1 MKPLYDFDKVDILDQ
16 LFGFVFYNERFI
28 VRMVIE
34 FRLKRHIIVN
44 SNTIKLIEL
53 QDIVL
58 YISKVVSVSKWRF
71 QQSIISQ
78 SIFSL

>member
-1 MKPLYDFDKVDILDQ
+1 MKPRYDFDKVDILDET
-16 LFGFVFYNERFI
+16 FNFVFYNERFI
-28 VRMVIE
+28 VRKVIE
-34 FRLKRHIIVN
+34 FRLKRHVIVN

-53 QDIVL
+53 QDIAL

>member
-28 VRMVIE
+28 VRKVIE
-34 FRLKRHIIVN
+34 FRLKRHVIVN

-53 QDIVL
+53 QDIAL
-58 YISKVVSVSKWRF
+58 YISKDVSVSKWRF
-71 QQSIISQ
+71 YQCITS
-78 SIFSL
+78 

>member
-28 VRMVIE
+28 VRKVIE
-34 FRLKRHIIVN
+34 FRLKRHVIVN

-53 QDIVL
+53 QDIAL

-71 QQSIISQ
+71 QQSIIFQ